1 MTDDIW
7 ITDHAL
13 RRFLERVRGVELRGR
28 CDRSALRQAVRA
40 GVDLAAERMRIRE
53 IVTLAVDAG
62 ATRYK
67 VRGVAY
73 VFEQRKVVTV
83 TPYRR

>member
-1 MTDDIW
+1 M
-7 ITDHAL
+7 
-13 RRFLERVRGVELRGR
+13 
-28 CDRSALRQAVRA
+28 
-40 GVDLAAERMRIRE
+40 AAERMRIRE